1 MSDQPVGWRPRLDTL
16 VTIASVCAVGVGV
29 YVSLKEE
36 IATQRSTDMEHE
48 RRIENI
54 EAKLDGAVVSSR
66 SAFEKFQG
74 DIQNTLSTLRETVA
88 ALKAI
93 EERRGISV
101 PPER

>member
-1 MSDQPVGWRPRLDTL
+1 L

-36 IATQRSTDMEHE
+36 IATQRSTYMEHE